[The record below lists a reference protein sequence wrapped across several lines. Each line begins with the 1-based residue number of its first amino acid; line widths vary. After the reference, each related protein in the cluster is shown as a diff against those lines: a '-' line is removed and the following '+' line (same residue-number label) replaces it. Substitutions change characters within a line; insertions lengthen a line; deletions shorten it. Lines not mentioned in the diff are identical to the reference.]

1 MLSVTDLLTI
11 QKKPNIKDVS
21 LQLFQEFYKE
31 HLCGR
36 VFHFELDD
44 TDRPSIKLRF
54 KEENLCHLLGIQYIV
69 AKLKNKHEYAGK
81 TGYQKLENGTLTF
94 DFLKATDRTWFK
106 SKRNRML
113 YFPFVHQ
120 IVQNPTVIVF
130 SNDGLNTNLDV
141 DALVV
146 CSLNE
151 GGVSITVSP
160 SFTPALSTLQK
171 PVVIASA
178 ITANFSSGSSQVSG
192 ILK

>member
-151 GGVSITVSP
+151 GGVSITMKSYSSLTCSRV
-160 SFTPALSTLQK
+160 LSNIKLGLPLK
-171 PVVIASA
+171 
-178 ITANFSSGSSQVSG
+178 G
-192 ILK
+192 ILSP